1 MKKGDYPFLFGDNE
15 QAKIMELNMDE
26 KIIYDG
32 FERVW
37 KLFEKTDSEIQQLRY
52 LFQETK
58 DLLRELA
65 EQSKETLYLIS
76 NYE

>member
-1 MKKGDYPFLFGDNE
+1 
-15 QAKIMELNMDE
+15 MDE
-26 KIIYDG
+26 RIIYDG

>member
-1 MKKGDYPFLFGDNE
+1 MEATLFCLFGDNE